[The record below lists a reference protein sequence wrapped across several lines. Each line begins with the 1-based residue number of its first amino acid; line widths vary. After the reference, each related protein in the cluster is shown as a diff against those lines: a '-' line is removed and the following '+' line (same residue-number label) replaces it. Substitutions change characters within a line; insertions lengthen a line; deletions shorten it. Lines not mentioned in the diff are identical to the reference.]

1 MIHKHE
7 FRAMGCHMLAA
18 LDLPLENQPAGLE
31 QVPGWFEAWEQSL
44 SRFRETSELSLLNR
58 SGGTPFHVSET
69 LWEVLQV
76 ALVSERLSFGLVT
89 PAVLDAL
96 VMAGYD
102 RTFEELTPTLS
113 NRMMDC
119 LAPVG
124 LLSEVHLDEASRTV
138 CLPTGLRLDLGGIA
152 KGWAADQ
159 AARKLSAFGPAL
171 VNAGGDIAVSGP
183 QSNGDA
189 WPIGI
194 TDPFDPETNLEVLMI
209 VRGGV
214 ATSGKDYRRWQQGGH
229 WQHHIIDP
237 RTGMPAQTDLLTVT
251 VIAPSAVEAEVA
263 AKVALISG
271 SGAGLDWIE
280 SDPALAAMFLLE
292 DGQRFYSGRFSTF
305 IWS

>member
-7 FRAMGCHMLAA
+7 FKAMGCHMLAA
-18 LDLPLENQPAGLE
+18 LDLPIENRPAGLE
-31 QVPGWFEAWEQSL
+31 QVPGWFENWEQSL
-44 SRFRETSELSLLNR
+44 SRFRETSELSLLNQ

-69 LWEVLQV
+69 LWEVLQE

-102 RTFEELTPTLS
+102 RTFEELTPTPS
-113 NRMMDC
+113 NRMMDW

-124 LLSEVHLDEASRTV
+124 LLSEIHLDETSRTV
-138 CLPTGLRLDLGGIA
+138 CLPTGLRLDFGGIA

-159 AARKLSAFGPAL
+159 ATRKLSAFGPAL

-194 TDPFDPETNLEVLMI
+194 TDPFDPEANLEVLMI
-209 VRGGV
+209 ERGGV

-280 SDPALAAMFLLE
+280 SNPALAALLVLE